1 MELLAQA
8 VTVCRSALEPD
19 LRREFPEQWAILF
32 RTKGANATE
41 LLAQAG
47 IAYRSALEV
56 FTPELFPEYC
66 AMIRNKKGLKPSFRH
81 VSPTAF

>member
-19 LRREFPEQWAILF
+19 LRREFPEQWAILQNNLGVACQEQGF

-47 IAYRSALEV
+47 DCL
-56 FTPELFPEYC
+56 L
-66 AMIRNKKGLKPSFRH
+66 
-81 VSPTAF
+81 